1 MKLRREKNSK
11 KLKRR
16 KRRKDTKRI
25 RNTKVKNEM
34 LQMLSGMSFWMTFG
48 TILLRNR
55 IKNPHNF
62 IVTFCPICTFLVCRH
77 FKEETISYPQTAG
90 KVFIDEMFN
99 LSPEEAYRIDRKPD
113 ANNLIY
119 GCLYAMHIAKYHR
132 VFNSVLG
139 LGVNQVVT
147 VGKGKQHRDRYMSR
161 YFGKENARTLQGD
174 HDEEIIIDMS
184 TNMPQEHSKFCA
196 QSVYSEEYIAIDL
209 QEEQKHTSPES
220 LFSLDNYGPSSSNT
234 EISSISEPDELYLK
248 VKRNE
253 TEHQKIQRQV
263 TEFNRYLRE
272 NPHDVDKWIQFVNF
286 QDRALLVRDKDATH
300 AKKRE
305 RINQVLLDIKLSI
318 IEKALEKNP
327 ASLVLKKL
335 QLLLGAEVWSTSK
348 LLKVSEYLR
357 FVQLNSTNLLSLRM
371 T

>member
-1 MKLRREKNSK
+1 M
-11 KLKRR
+11 
-16 KRRKDTKRI
+16 
-25 RNTKVKNEM
+25 
-34 LQMLSGMSFWMTFG
+34 
-48 TILLRNR
+48 
-55 IKNPHNF
+55 
-62 IVTFCPICTFLVCRH
+62 
-77 FKEETISYPQTAG
+77 
-90 KVFIDEMFN
+90 FIDEMLN

-113 ANNLIY
+113 ANNLTY

-139 LGVNQVVT
+139 LGLNQVVT
-147 VGKGKQHRDRYMSR
+147 IGKGKQHRNRHMSR
-161 YFGKENARTLQGD
+161 YFGKEDARKLQGD

-184 TNMPQEHSKFCA
+184 PNMPQEHSKFCA
-196 QSVYSEEYIAIDL
+196 PSAHSEQYIAIDL
-209 QEEQKHTSPES
+209 LEEQKHTSPES
-220 LFSLDNYGPSSSNT
+220 LFSLGNGGPSSSNA
-234 EISSISEPDELYLK
+234 EISLISEPDELYLK

-286 QDRALLVRDKDATH
+286 QDKALLVRNKDTTH
-300 AKKRE
+300 AKKKE

-327 ASLVLKKL
+327 ASLVLKKH

-348 LLKVSEYLR
+348 LVKVSEYLR
-357 FVQLNSTNLLSLRM
+357 FV
-371 T
+371 